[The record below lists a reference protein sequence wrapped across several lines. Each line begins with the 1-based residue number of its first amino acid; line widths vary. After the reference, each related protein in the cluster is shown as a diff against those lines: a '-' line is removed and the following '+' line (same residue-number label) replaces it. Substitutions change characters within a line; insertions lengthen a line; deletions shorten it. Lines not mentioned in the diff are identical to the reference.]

1 MEGFCI
7 QAPLPSSSKDLFK
20 NLRASAVSSPSIHLA
35 AHLIAKLQPGTISKS
50 ELYSLDEAAPHSA
63 ALLFLFD
70 ENMYLWEI
78 SCWSLLR
85 SHAHLVSV
93 VVFHALRR
101 PMSCFTVSEHTLQQ
115 GHRGSWE
122 YLMVR
127 RGGKGSRGGG
137 ELLCRESE
145 TFIGYRSRSQPIYT
159 KRKAG
164 TPSWENMWIDWGPAW
179 EERLAGT
186 DSCLGCIITGSG
198 AEVLELLLEAKNS
211 RKVDVLSKIVQIC
224 G

>member
-7 QAPLPSSSKDLFK
+7 QAPIASSRKGLFK
-20 NLRASAVSSPSIHLA
+20 NLRANAVSFPSIHLA
-35 AHLIAKLQPGTISKS
+35 THLIAKLQPGTISKS

-78 SCWSLLR
+78 SCWTLLR
-85 SHAHLVSV
+85 SHAHLVSA
-93 VVFHALRR
+93 VVFHTLGSRT
-101 PMSCFTVSEHTLQQ
+101 SCFTGSEHTLQQ
-115 GHRGSWE
+115 GHHGSWE
-122 YLMVR
+122 YLRVR
-127 RGGKGSRGGG
+127 RGGRGSRGG

-145 TFIGYRSRSQPIYT
+145 TFIVYRSRSQSIYT
-159 KRKAG
+159 KMKAG

-179 EERLAGT
+179 GERLAGT
-186 DSCLGCIITGSG
+186 DSCLGCIITGLG